1 MSTTTKLKLADVLN
15 LEAEINGFTNPQTNE
30 KIINGLLNEK
40 LSLVAKYWLND
51 LSKKANEIKVDVD
64 KLRDELI
71 KKYGEDDGT
80 GNVGIVYSVDAFN
93 EDGTPMTQ
101 LNEAGESVQLKR
113 VNPKF
118 IEFQSEYETLLQ
130 EEREVEHY
138 EFTLAQFES
147 VETADNIKVFFT
159 LIK

>member
-1 MSTTTKLKLADVLN
+1 MTTTKLKLADVLN
-15 LEAEINGFTNPQTNE
+15 LEAEINGFTNPQTSE

-138 EFTLAQFES
+138 EFTLTQFES

>member
-1 MSTTTKLKLADVLN
+1 MTTTKLKLADVLN

-71 KKYGEDDGT
+71 KKYGEDDGNGGILVKMYDEVKDEQ
-80 GNVGIVYSVDAFN
+80 GNVVVKTIN
-93 EDGTPMTQ
+93 E
-101 LNEAGESVQLKR
+101 NYI
-113 VNPKF
+113 KF
-118 IEFQSEYETLLQ
+118 DEEYGTLLNNDK
-130 EEREVEHY
+130 EMEHPEITKEDLKMAGKTKDKY
-138 EFTLAQFES
+138 KILF
-147 VETADNIKVFFT
+147 K
-159 LIK
+159 LIKKGA

>member
-1 MSTTTKLKLADVLN
+1 MTKTKLKLADILN

-30 KIINGLLNEK
+30 KVINGLLNEK

-51 LSKKANEIKVDVD
+51 LSKKANEIKIDVD

-71 KKYGEDDGT
+71 KKHGEDDGT
-80 GNVGIVYSVDAFN
+80 GNIGIVYSVDAFN

-101 LNEAGESVQLKR
+101 LNEAGEAVQLKR

-118 IEFQSEYETLLQ
+118 IEFQSEYETLLL
-130 EEREVEHY
+130 EEREIEHH
-138 EFTLAQFES
+138 EFTLAQFEN
-147 VETADNIKVFFT
+147 VETSDNIKVFFT

>member
-1 MSTTTKLKLADVLN
+1 MTTTKLKLADVLN

-138 EFTLAQFES
+138 EFTLTQFES

>member
-1 MSTTTKLKLADVLN
+1 MTTTKLKLADVLN

-147 VETADNIKVFFT
+147 VETADNINVFFT

>member
-1 MSTTTKLKLADVLN
+1 MTTTKLKLADILN

>member
-1 MSTTTKLKLADVLN
+1 MTTTKLKLADVLN

-40 LSLVAKYWLND
+40 LSLVTKYWLND

>member
-1 MSTTTKLKLADVLN
+1 MTTTKLKLADVLN
-15 LEAEINGFTNPQTNE
+15 LEAEINGFTNPQTSE

-101 LNEAGESVQLKR
+101 LNEAGDSVQLKR

>member
-1 MSTTTKLKLADVLN
+1 MTTTKLKLADVLN

-101 LNEAGESVQLKR
+101 LNEAGESIQLKR

>member
-1 MSTTTKLKLADVLN
+1 MTTTKLKLADVLN

-30 KIINGLLNEK
+30 KVVNGLLNEK

-51 LSKKANEIKVDVD
+51 LAKKALEIKTDID

-80 GNVGIVYSVDAFN
+80 GNIGIVYSVDAFN

-101 LNEAGESVQLKR
+101 LNEAGEPVQLKR

-118 IEFQSEYETLLQ
+118 IEFQNEYETLLQ

-138 EFTLAQFES
+138 EFTLSQFES

>member
-1 MSTTTKLKLADVLN
+1 MTTTKLKLADVLN

-51 LSKKANEIKVDVD
+51 LSKKTNEIKVDVD

-71 KKYGEDDGT
+71 KKYGEDDDT

>member
-1 MSTTTKLKLADVLN
+1 MTTTKLKLADVLN

-118 IEFQSEYETLLQ
+118 IEFQSEYEILLQ

>member
-1 MSTTTKLKLADVLN
+1 MTTTKLKLADVLN

-51 LSKKANEIKVDVD
+51 LSKKANEIKGDVD

>member
-1 MSTTTKLKLADVLN
+1 MTTTKLKLANVLN

>member
-1 MSTTTKLKLADVLN
+1 MTTTKLKLADVLN

-80 GNVGIVYSVDAFN
+80 GNIGIIYSVDALN

>member
-1 MSTTTKLKLADVLN
+1 MTTTKLKLADVLN

-138 EFTLAQFES
+138 EFTLAQLES

>member
-1 MSTTTKLKLADVLN
+1 MTITKLKLADVLN

>member
-1 MSTTTKLKLADVLN
+1 MTTTKLKLADVLN
-15 LEAEINGFTNPQTNE
+15 LEAEINGFTNPQTSE

>member
-1 MSTTTKLKLADVLN
+1 MTTTKLKLADVLN

-101 LNEAGESVQLKR
+101 LNEAGEAVQLKR

>member
-1 MSTTTKLKLADVLN
+1 MTTTKLKLANILN

>member
-1 MSTTTKLKLADVLN
+1 MTITKLKLANVLN

-80 GNVGIVYSVDAFN
+80 GNVDIVYSVDAFN

>member
-1 MSTTTKLKLADVLN
+1 MTTTKLKLADVLN

-93 EDGTPMTQ
+93 EDGTLMTQ

>member
-1 MSTTTKLKLADVLN
+1 MTTTKLKLADVLN

-80 GNVGIVYSVDAFN
+80 GNIGIVYSVDAFN

>member
-1 MSTTTKLKLADVLN
+1 MTKTKLKLADVLN

>member
-1 MSTTTKLKLADVLN
+1 MTTTKLKLADVLN

-101 LNEAGESVQLKR
+101 LNEAGISCSCHMNWL
-113 VNPKF
+113 
-118 IEFQSEYETLLQ
+118 IEN
-130 EEREVEHY
+130 
-138 EFTLAQFES
+138 
-147 VETADNIKVFFT
+147 NIK
-159 LIK
+159 I

>member
-1 MSTTTKLKLADVLN
+1 MTTTKLKLADVLN